1 MRIIRGLLVSSL
13 ILVSGCSSKPTEE
26 IVENTKIEY
35 VNAYEKIDKN
45 DIYDIRSMEPSM
57 SIDPNDAGDIYSI
70 SEYIA
75 IARVISIDGGNNIN
89 EETGNFCKPHTYGK
103 LEILNVY
110 KGDIEEKEIGY
121 IRNGGIITYQA
132 YYDGLSEGS
141 KRSAPKP
148 DEYEY
153 SYFKEYQEGDIEIEV
168 GEVYLVYLIK
178 TSVKPGYYSIIGWQG
193 GLRKVRMDN
202 IDSLQE
208 VPSEQIEV
216 YNNKKECWET
226 LDQVLEAK

>member
-1 MRIIRGLLVSSL
+1 MKIIRGLLIGSL
-13 ILVSGCSSKPTEE
+13 ILIGGCSSKPVEV
-26 IVENTKIEY
+26 VENTKIEY

-45 DIYDIRSMEPSM
+45 DIYEIRSMEPSM
-57 SIDPNDAGDIYSI
+57 NIDPNDAGDMYSA

-75 IARVISIDGGNNIN
+75 IARVISIDGGDSIN
-89 EETGNFCKPHTYGK
+89 EESGNFCKPHTYGK

-110 KGDIEEKEIGY
+110 KGDLQEKEIGY
-121 IRNGGIITYQA
+121 VRSGGIITYQA

-153 SYFKEYQEGDIEIEV
+153 SYVKEYQEGDIEIEV
-168 GEVYLVYLIK
+168 GEIYLVYLTKTEIK
-178 TSVKPGYYSIIGWQG
+178 SGHYLIIGWQG

-202 IDSLQE
+202 VDSLQE
-208 VPSEQIEV
+208 VSNQQIEV

-226 LDQVLEAK
+226 LDQVLVVE